1 MTGIVGLPV
10 EEDILVTASMTG
22 IVGLPV
28 EEGILV
34 TVSNLIREG
43 YRP

>member
-1 MTGIVGLPV
+1 MTGI
-10 EEDILVTASMTG
+10 A
-22 IVGLPV
+22 GLPV

-34 TVSNLIREG
+34 TAPMTGIAGLPVEEGILVTASNSIREG